1 MNENYRAFKHKLIY
15 IFTIPSETHK
25 GRLKIGETTFEGN
38 PYDKDSIEK
47 SAKSRIDQYTKTADI
62 DYELLYFDLAITYKG
77 APFRDNDVHSV
88 LKRSGISPT
97 EGSRGREW
105 FNIDLKTAI
114 SAIEAVKH
122 GKRSLGHA
130 PITENKTT
138 ITFRP
143 EQEEAIKSTLDLI
156 QKGKERML
164 WNAKMRFGKTV
175 SALEL
180 IRRAEFKKTLII
192 THRPV
197 VSEGWF
203 EDFHKIFVE
212 SNYGYGSKVKGE
224 TIEVLH
230 SMKNPFIY
238 FASMQD
244 LRGSSLIG
252 GEFNKNNHIFET
264 TWDCV
269 IIDEAHEGNKTELA
283 RNVHKHIERTF
294 TLALSGTPFNIFED
308 YQDEEDIYTWD
319 YVMEQKAKYEWEINN
334 FGDSNPYASL
344 PKLSIFTY
352 QLDKEFNGQKY
363 IDIEDKAF
371 NFREF
376 FRTYSHDDPHISKRG
391 KFIHEEDVLKFLDLI
406 SHKGQFENNK
416 TNFPFSTEYYRDNLK
431 NTLWLVP
438 GVSEA
443 RALSELMKEHAIF
456 GNFDIVN
463 VAGSGGNDSENID
476 ALAKVKK
483 AIGDDPDNAYTIT
496 ITCGKLTTGVS
507 VPAWTGVLMLSN
519 TSSPA
524 TYLQTAF
531 RVQTPANIGGKIKTD
546 CYVFDFAPDRTLKM
560 VAQAASLNIK
570 AGSLNSPSQK
580 EAMNTFLN
588 YCSVISIDESKM
600 AAINVEH
607 MLRQLKKAAIDRVVT
622 TGFDDMNLYN
632 DELLKLDEVDI
643 QDFNNLKEIIGT
655 SKQEKKPLD
664 VTVNNQGFNDE
675 EWEKAEET
683 QKKPKKQRTPEE
695 QALLEK
701 MQELRK
707 QRKTMISI
715 LRGISIRIPMMIY
728 GATIDMEKEITIR
741 NFVDIVD
748 DESWKEFM
756 PQGVTKDMFKK
767 FIKYYDAEVFVEAGL
782 KIRRKVKVADKADTV
797 RERVMKIAD
806 IFSTFKN
813 PDKETVLTPWKV
825 VNRHL
830 VNTLG
835 GESFF
840 DENFEYALHNGE
852 NTRLEVKSNITRNS
866 LANTHSKVLE
876 INSKSGLYPLLA
888 CYNIYREKVR
898 VWRETKYYE
907 VLDRDTHFKLWAET
921 LKENIFVIAKTPM
934 AKSITIRTLR
944 GYNSWDTNVIY
955 YKSIMEDV
963 KNNRAEILRIVQSMF
978 NYKGEKD
985 LKFDVIIGNP
995 PYQEIDGGAQ
1005 VSARPI
1011 YQNFVRAAKV
1021 MNPKYISMI
1030 TPSRWYVGG
1039 KGLDDFR
1046 EEMLNDPHL
1055 TELHDWLTPEDIF
1068 PNTNIRGGVCYFLI
1082 DNSYENSQNQIR
1094 VVTHEN
1100 NTVISDVMRAMKVPG
1115 IDIFIRDSIAL
1126 KLLYKIHGGDTD
1138 KEIKLNNT
1146 MMNYVSSAKAFG
1158 FRGFFVKDKK
1168 FRSTKDGLHDP
1179 IKCYGLKGAVGY
1191 VERSEV
1197 PSRLEWIDK
1206 WKVYTAESNNIGTE
1220 LKDDNFNTI
1229 IGQPRTICTET
1240 FVVIGADLDLDE
1252 EHAKNL
1258 SIYLKTK
1265 FSRFLHSIA
1274 KSSQHGTKLT
1284 YRFIPLQNFS
1294 NNSDINW
1301 SDTIEKIDKQLYKKY
1316 DFTEEEIEHI
1326 DKKIKPMK

>member
-1 MNENYRAFKHKLIY
+1 MNN
-15 IFTIPSETHK
+15 S
-25 GRLKIGETTFEGN
+25 G
-38 PYDKDSIEK
+38 
-47 SAKSRIDQYTKTADI
+47 
-62 DYELLYFDLAITYKG
+62 LYFDLAITYKG
-77 APFRDNDVHSV
+77 APFRDNDVHDV
-88 LKRSGISPT
+88 LKRSGINPS

-105 FNIDLKTAI
+105 FNIELKTAI
-114 SAIEAVKH
+114 AAIEAVKE
-122 GKRSLGHA
+122 GKKSLGTTYV
-130 PITENKTT
+130 TESINK
-138 ITFRP
+138 IMFRP
-143 EQEEAIKSTLDLI
+143 EQEEAIKSTLELI
-156 QKGKERML
+156 KNGKEKML

-197 VSEGWF
+197 VSDGWF
-203 EDFHKIFVE
+203 EDFYKIFID
-212 SNYGYGSKVKGE
+212 SNYGFGSKVRGE

-252 GEFNKNNHIFET
+252 GEFHKNDLIFET
-264 TWDCV
+264 PWDCV
-269 IIDEAHEGNKTELA
+269 IIDEAHEGNKTDLA
-283 RNVHKHIERTF
+283 KNVHKHIKRAF

-308 YQDEEDIYTWD
+308 YEEEEDIYTWD
-319 YVMEQKAKYEWEINN
+319 YVMEQKAKYEWEANN

-344 PKLSIFTY
+344 PKLSIFTF
-352 QLDKEFNGQKY
+352 QLDKEFSGQKY
-363 IDIEDKAF
+363 IDVEDKAF

-376 FRTYSHDDPHISKRG
+376 FRTYGNDDPHLSRRG
-391 KFIHEEDVLKFLDLI
+391 KFIHEKDVLKFLDLI
-406 SHKGQFENNK
+406 SHKGQYENNK
-416 TNFPFSTEYYRDNLK
+416 TNFPFSTDYYRDNLK

-438 GVSEA
+438 GVPEA
-443 RALSELMKEHAIF
+443 RALSELMKNHEIF
-456 GNFDIVN
+456 GNFEIVN
-463 VAGSGGNDSENID
+463 VAGSGDNNAENID
-476 ALAKVKK
+476 ALEKVKK
-483 AIGDDPDNAYTIT
+483 AIGDDPENAYTIT

-519 TSSPA
+519 TSSPS

-531 RVQTPANIGGKIKTD
+531 RVQTPANIGGKVKTD

-560 VAQAASLNIK
+560 VAQAASLNTK
-570 AGSLNSPSQK
+570 AGSLNSTSQK

-588 YCSVISIDESKM
+588 YCSVISINESKM

-607 MLRQLKKAAIDRVVT
+607 MLRQLKKAAVDRVVT

-632 DELLKLDEVDI
+632 DQLLKLNEVDI
-643 QDFNNLKEIIGT
+643 KDFNDLKEIIGT

-664 VTVNNQGFNDE
+664 VTVNNQGFDDE

-728 GATIDMEKEITIR
+728 GANIDMEKEITIK
-741 NFVDIVD
+741 NFIDIVD

-756 PQGVTKDMFKK
+756 PQGVTKALFKK
-767 FIKYYDAEVFVEAGL
+767 FQKYYDAEVFVEAGL

-830 VNTLG
+830 VETLG
-835 GESFF
+835 GEAFF
-840 DENFEYALHNGE
+840 DKNFEYPLHDGE
-852 NTRLEVKSNITRNS
+852 NTRLEMKNNITKNS
-866 LANTHSKVLE
+866 LANINSKILE

-898 VWRETKYYE
+898 VWRETRLYE
-907 VLDRDTHFKLWAET
+907 VLDHDTHFKLWKET

-934 AKSITIRTLR
+934 AKSITERTLR
-944 GYNSWDTNVIY
+944 GYNDYKTNVIY
-955 YKSIMEDV
+955 YKSIINDV
-963 KNNRAEILRIVQSMF
+963 
-978 NYKGEKD
+978 EKD
-985 LKFDVIIGNP
+985 RDKILSNLQSQFVYEGDENLKFDVIIGNP
-995 PYQEIDGGAQ
+995 PYQEMDGGAQ
-1005 VSARPI
+1005 ASAKPI
-1011 YQNFVRAAKV
+1011 YHNFVQAAKV

-1055 TELHDWLTPEDIF
+1055 RELHDWLTPEDIF
-1068 PNTNIRGGVCYFLI
+1068 PNTNIRGGVSYFLW
-1082 DNSYENSQNQIR
+1082 DSMYNSSLNQTR
-1094 VVTHEN
+1094 VVTYEN
-1100 NTVISDVMRAMKVPG
+1100 NKLISDTMRPLKYK
-1115 IDIFIRDSIAL
+1115 DTSIFVRDSKAISIL
-1126 KLLYKIHGGDTD
+1126 DKIDFSD
-1138 KEIKLNNT
+1138 KSIMSYVSARNPFGFATNFTKNSKFKRDSNTLNNP
-1146 MMNYVSSAKAFG
+1146 V
-1158 FRGFFVKDKK
+1158 
-1168 FRSTKDGLHDP
+1168 
-1179 IKCYGLKGAVGY
+1179 KCYANKGTVGY
-1191 VERSEV
+1191 IEHEEIEKNT
-1197 PSRLEWIDK
+1197 LWINK
-1206 WKVYTAESNNIGTE
+1206 WKVLTPYSNNIGTE
-1220 LKDDNFNTI
+1220 LNDDNLNTI
-1229 IGQPRTICTET
+1229 VASSNSICTET
-1240 FVVIGADLDLDE
+1240 YLVIGADLELDNKS
-1252 EHAKNL
+1252 ANSL
-1258 SIYLKTK
+1258 ANYMKTK
-1265 FSRFLHSIA
+1265 FVRFLHSLA
-1274 KSSQHGTKLT
+1274 KNSQHGTRNT
-1284 YRFIPLQNFS
+1284 YRFVPVQDFGE
-1294 NNSDINW
+1294 NSTIDWTASIEEIN
-1301 SDTIEKIDKQLYKKY
+1301 KQLYQKY
-1316 DFTEEEIEHI
+1316 HLTNGEMEYI
-1326 DKKIKPMK
+1326 DNKIKPMK